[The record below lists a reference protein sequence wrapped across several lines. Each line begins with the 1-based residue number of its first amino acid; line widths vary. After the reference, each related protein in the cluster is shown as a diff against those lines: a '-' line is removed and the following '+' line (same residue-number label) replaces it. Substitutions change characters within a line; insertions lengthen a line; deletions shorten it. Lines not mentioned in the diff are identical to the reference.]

1 MVEGSRGGGDCHTS
15 SAGAKWGRGGGGK
28 RWSTRKSGLLLC
40 VAKDAEVNQKD
51 LSSFY
56 PIRYWDAAHK
66 VDCRT

>member
-1 MVEGSRGGGDCHTS
+1 VGSRGGVTATLPRLVLS
-15 SAGAKWGRGGGGK
+15 GGGGGGE
-28 RWSTRKSGLLLC
+28 RDWSTRKSGLLLC